1 MPTRDQFP
9 QSRDFH
15 GRHDE
20 NNAFQ
25 TGLKLE
31 KTGLK
36 FEYNGTGF
44 PPVWLTKIQKVDP
57 L

>member
-44 PPVWLTKIQKVDP
+44 PPV
-57 L
+57 